1 MIDLNVDIENDS
13 WQNDPGSRKV
23 KNDEFSQ
30 EILNKGNQLF
40 FPSLI

>member
-1 MIDLNVDIENDS
+1 MLTLKTTLGK
-13 WQNDPGSRKV
+13 NDPGSRKV